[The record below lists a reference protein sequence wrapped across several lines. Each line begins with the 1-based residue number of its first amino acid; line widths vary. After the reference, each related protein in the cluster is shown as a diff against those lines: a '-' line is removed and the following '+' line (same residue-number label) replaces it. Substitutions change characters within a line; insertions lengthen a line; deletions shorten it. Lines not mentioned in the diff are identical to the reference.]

1 LLLDN
6 IDINQLSLAT
16 LRANIA
22 LVSQEVVLFND
33 TVAAN
38 IAYGAMAGASR
49 DQIIKAA
56 KSAYAME
63 FIEQMPQGLDTIIG
77 ERGVKL
83 SGGQR
88 QRLAIARALLKDAP
102 ILIFDEATAALD
114 NNSEY
119 QVQQSLEQLKQGR
132 TTLIIA
138 HRLSTIVNADRIIVM
153 ENGRIVEI
161 GTHSQLI
168 TNNGIY
174 ANLYKNELGNSIQ

>member
-1 LLLDN
+1 
-6 IDINQLSLAT
+6 
-16 LRANIA
+16 
-22 LVSQEVVLFND
+22 
-33 TVAAN
+33 
-38 IAYGAMAGASR
+38 
-49 DQIIKAA
+49 
-56 KSAYAME
+56 
-63 FIEQMPQGLDTIIG
+63 MPQGLDTIIG

-88 QRLAIARALLKDAP
+88 QHLAIARALLKDAP